1 MLNKLLIIGNVGRD
15 PEMRYTPNGNAVTS
29 FSVAVN
35 RTYTPAGGERQ
46 QETEWFN
53 VSAWNRLAEVCN
65 NYVTKGMK
73 VYVEGSLRSRSWI
86 GQDGQTR
93 FSNEIFANTVQFLD
107 RPQAGGGPPR
117 RTRRLRRWWWWRL
130 RRIRRLWRRPTR
142 RPLRRR
148 RPTLVI
154 SDPTAATP
162 ENSNGCRYRHN

>member
-107 RPQAGGGPPR
+107 RPQAGGGPPGE
-117 RTRRLRRWWWWRL
+117 
-130 RRIRRLWRRPTR
+130 PGGYGGGGYGGGGGGYGASGGYGGA
-142 RPLRRR
+142 P
-148 RPTLVI
+148 PEDP
-154 SDPTAATP
+154 SDADDLPW
-162 ENSNGCRYRHN
+162 

>member
-1 MLNKLLIIGNVGRD
+1 MLNKMLVIGNVGRD

-29 FSVAVN
+29 FSIAVN

-93 FSNEIFANTVQFLD
+93 FSNEISANTVQFLD
-107 RPQAGGGPPR
+107 RPQSGGPPGESGGYGGGGYSGGGSGDYGGA
-117 RTRRLRRWWWWRL
+117 
-130 RRIRRLWRRPTR
+130 PGD
-142 RPLRRR
+142 P
-148 RPTLVI
+148 
-154 SDPTAATP
+154 SDTDDLPW
-162 ENSNGCRYRHN
+162 